1 MRGIKRIAGTAIA
14 VGVLAAAGCG
24 GGDKPVGSASSSN
37 NPSSSASNGAGQ
49 FKKGG
54 TVTIANV
61 GGQTWPCQFNPF
73 NPSVNQ
79 VALGFVYEPLTFVN
93 VLKAGATTPMLASDF
108 TWSPTKDSIVF
119 TIRDGVKWSDGQPF
133 SADDVVY
140 TFNLMKQ
147 QPALDLYALWTGA
160 GLTSVT
166 AAGNKVTMKFKGAA
180 EPYFF
185 NFANQVGI
193 VPKHIWSTGEAAA
206 KPATWAEHEAGRHR
220 ARTRSSPAPAT
231 TSPTLPTAATGS
243 RASRTSRRSSTRRT
257 WTTTRP
263 TSTSP
268 AARRSGAVSTS
279 RTSTTSTSPSRRTTT
294 TGSRRPRTWH
304 SSRTTIRPARRPA
317 SWRSGRRSRTHS
329 TASRSRRS
337 VRAATSRPRTRRGVV
352 TPTFDKY
359 FDKDALT
366 AAGYDKPNP
375 DKAKQL
381 LQSAGYSS
389 SNPLKLSVITVT
401 GYTDW
406 DASLAVVKQQL
417 AAVGVELS
425 IQDLQQQSYNQKL
438 YTGDY
443 DLAYSSLSGGP
454 TPYYELRQ
462 LLYSKNTA
470 PIGKQA
476 NSNYSRY
483 SNPEVDKLFDQYASA
498 DPDTQVKL
506 IKQISGYMIKD
517 VPIIP
522 TTESVDWYQYNTK
535 DLAGL
540 ADAGRPL
547 RPARAVQ
554 HPRRRTG
561 PDEPVLQV
569 GPEVRNRS

>member
-1 MRGIKRIAGTAIA
+1 MRGIKRTAIA
-14 VGVLAAAGCG
+14 AVAIGLLAAGCG
-24 GGDKPVGSASSSN
+24 GGDKPIGNAASST
-37 NPSSSASNGAGQ
+37 PPASTSTGGAGSGAY
-49 FKKGG
+49 KKGG

-79 VALGFVYEPLTFVN
+79 ASNGFVYEPLTFVN
-93 VLKAGATTPMLASDF
+93 VLKNGATTPMLATAF
-108 TWSPTKDSIVF
+108 TWSANKDSITF

-147 QPALDLYALWTGA
+147 QPALDLYSLWTGA
-160 GLTSVT
+160 GLTSV
-166 AAGNKVTMKFKGAA
+166 AASGNKVTLKFKAPA

-185 NFANQVGI
+185 NFANQVMI
-193 VPKHIWSTGEAAA
+193 VPKHIWSTGEAAS
-206 KPATWAEHEAGRHR
+206 KPATWANAKPIGTGPFTIGSCSANNIEYLANGNYWQPGKPYLAKVEYPAYLDNNPANLDLASGK
-220 ARTRSSPAPAT
+220 AQWGGQYIPNIDKFYKAKSPENNYWFP
-231 TSPTLPTAATGS
+231 PTANVAIVPNLDPS
-243 RASRTSRRSSTRRT
+243 HKASSKLAVRQAIAYALDREQISKIGESGYQ
-257 WTTTRP
+257 
-263 TSTSP
+263 P
-268 AARRSGAVSTS
+268 AANQT
-279 RTSTTSTSPSRRTTT
+279 
-294 TGSRRPRTWH
+294 
-304 SSRTTIRPARRPA
+304 
-317 SWRSGRRSRTHS
+317 
-329 TASRSRRS
+329 
-337 VRAATSRPRTRRGVV
+337 GVV

-366 AAGYDKPNP
+366 AAGYDKPNQ

-417 AAVGVELS
+417 AAVGIELTV
-425 IQDLQQQSYNQKL
+425 QDLQQQSFNQKL
-438 YTGDY
+438 YTGDF
-443 DLAYSSLSGGP
+443 DLAYYSQPGGP

-462 LLYSKNTA
+462 LLYSKNSA

-476 NSNYSRY
+476 SSNYERY
-483 SNPEVDKLFDQYASA
+483 LNPEVDKLFDQYASA

-517 VPIIP
+517 VPLIP

-535 DLAGL
+535 DIDGWPTQDNPYAQPAPYNIPDVGQVLANL
-540 ADAGRPL
+540 YSKSA
-547 RPARAVQ
+547 Q
-554 HPRRRTG
+554 K
-561 PDEPVLQV
+561 
-569 GPEVRNRS
+569 

>member
-1 MRGIKRIAGTAIA
+1 MRGITRIAVAAIA
-14 VGVLAAAGCG
+14 VGALTAGCG
-24 GGDKPVGSASSSN
+24 GGDKPIGSGASSG
-37 NPSSSASNGAGQ
+37 NPSSSTSSGGSTGQ
-49 FKKGG
+49 YKKGG

-73 NPSVNQ
+73 NPSVNG
-79 VALGFVYEPLTFVN
+79 VAGGFVYEPLTFVN
-93 VLKAGATTPMLASDF
+93 VLKAGATTPMLATDF
-108 TWSPTKDSIVF
+108 AWSPKKDSIVF

-147 QPALDLYALWTGA
+147 QPALDIYALWTGA

-166 AAGNKVTMKFKGAA
+166 AAGNKVTLKFKGAA

-185 NFANQVGI
+185 NFANQVNI
-193 VPKHIWSTGEAAA
+193 VPKHIWSTGEAAS
-206 KPATWAEHEAGRHR
+206 KPATWADPKPVGTGPYTVESCTSNNISYAANGSYWQPGKPYIQKVQYP
-220 ARTRSSPAPAT
+220 AYLDNNPANLDLASGKAQWGGQYIPNIDNFYKSKSPENNYWFPPTANVALVPNNDPSRPAT
-231 TSPTLPTAATGS
+231 SKLAVRQALAYALDREQISKIGES
-243 RASRTSRRSSTRRT
+243 GYQ
-257 WTTTRP
+257 
-263 TSTSP
+263 P
-268 AARRSGAVSTS
+268 AANQT
-279 RTSTTSTSPSRRTTT
+279 
-294 TGSRRPRTWH
+294 
-304 SSRTTIRPARRPA
+304 
-317 SWRSGRRSRTHS
+317 
-329 TASRSRRS
+329 
-337 VRAATSRPRTRRGVV
+337 GVV

-359 FDKDALT
+359 FDKDALA
-366 AAGYDKPNP
+366 AAGYDKPNL

-381 LQSAGYSS
+381 LQSAGYSES
-389 SNPLKLSVITVT
+389 SPLKLDVITVT

-406 DASLAVVKQQL
+406 DASLAVIKQQL
-417 AAVGVELS
+417 AKVGVELS

-438 YTGDY
+438 YTGAY

-506 IKQISGYMIKD
+506 VKQISSYMIKD
-517 VPIIP
+517 VPLIP

-535 DLAGL
+535 DIEGWPTQDNPYAQP
-540 ADAGRPL
+540 APYNIPDAG
-547 RPARAVQ
+547 Q
-554 HPRRRTG
+554 
-561 PDEPVLQV
+561 VLANLYSKAAQK
-569 GPEVRNRS
+569 

>member
-1 MRGIKRIAGTAIA
+1 MRGITRIAVAALA
-14 VGVLAAAGCG
+14 VGALTAGCG
-24 GGDKPVGSASSSN
+24 GGDKPIGDAASS
-37 NPSSSASNGAGQ
+37 NPSSSTSSGGSTGQ
-49 FKKGG
+49 YKKGG

-73 NPSVNQ
+73 NPAVNQ

-93 VLKAGATTPMLASDF
+93 VLKAGATTPMLATAF
-108 TWSPTKDSIVF
+108 TWSPAKDSIVF

-133 SADDVVY
+133 TADDVVY
-140 TFNLMKQ
+140 TFTRMKE
-147 QPALDLYALWTGA
+147 QPALDLYSLWTGA

-166 AAGNKVTMKFKGAA
+166 AAGNKVTLKFKAAA

-193 VPKHIWSTGEAAA
+193 VPKHIWSAGEAAA
-206 KPATWAEHEAGRHR
+206 KPATWANPKPVGTGPFTVESCSGNNISYVANGSYWQPGKPYVEKVQYPAYLDNNPANLDLASGK
-220 ARTRSSPAPAT
+220 AQWGGQYIPNIENFYKAKSPQNNYWFPPTANVAIIPNLDPSRPAT
-231 TSPTLPTAATGS
+231 SKLEVRQAI
-243 RASRTSRRSSTRRT
+243 ASALDREQISKIGESGYQ
-257 WTTTRP
+257 
-263 TSTSP
+263 P
-268 AARRSGAVSTS
+268 AANQT
-279 RTSTTSTSPSRRTTT
+279 
-294 TGSRRPRTWH
+294 
-304 SSRTTIRPARRPA
+304 
-317 SWRSGRRSRTHS
+317 
-329 TASRSRRS
+329 
-337 VRAATSRPRTRRGVV
+337 GVV
-352 TPTFDKY
+352 SPTFDKY

-366 AAGYDKPNP
+366 ASGYDKQNI

-381 LQSAGYSS
+381 LQTAGFSE
-389 SNPLKLSVITVT
+389 SNPLKLNIITVT

-417 AAVGVELS
+417 AKAGIELT

-454 TPYYELRQ
+454 SPYYELRQ
-462 LLYSKNTA
+462 LLYSKNSA

-483 SNPEVDKLFDQYASA
+483 IKPEVDKLFDQYASA

-506 IKQISGYMIKD
+506 IKQISSYMIKD
-517 VPIIP
+517 VPVIP

-535 DLAGL
+535 DLEGWPTQDNPYAQ
-540 ADAGRPL
+540 
-547 RPARAVQ
+547 PA
-554 HPRRRTG
+554 PYNI
-561 PDEPVLQV
+561 PDVGQVLTNLYSKSAQK
-569 GPEVRNRS
+569 

>member
-1 MRGIKRIAGTAIA
+1 MRGIKRFGVTAVAIGLLA
-14 VGVLAAAGCG
+14 VAGCG
-24 GGDKPVGSASSSN
+24 GGDKPIGAASS
-37 NPSSSASNGAGQ
+37 NPASSTSSSTGQGAGAY
-49 FKKGG
+49 KKGG

-93 VLKAGATTPMLASDF
+93 VLKSGATTPMLATDF
-108 TWSPTKDSIVF
+108 AWSPKKDSIVF

-140 TFNLMKQ
+140 TFTRMKEE
-147 QPALDLYALWTGA
+147 PALDLYSLWTGA

-166 AAGNKVTMKFKGAA
+166 AAGNKVTLKFKSAA

-185 NFANQVGI
+185 NFANQIGI
-193 VPKHIWSTGEAAA
+193 VPKHIWSSGEAAS
-206 KPATWAEHEAGRHR
+206 KPATWADTKPVGTGPFTVESCTANNISYVANGNYWQPGKPYV
-220 ARTRSSPAPAT
+220 AKVQYPAYLDNNPANLDLASGKAQWGGQYIPNIDNFYKAKSPQNNYWFP
-231 TSPTLPTAATGS
+231 PTANVAIVANNDPS
-243 RASRTSRRSSTRRT
+243 HKVTSNLAIRQAIAYALDREQISKIGESGYQ
-257 WTTTRP
+257 
-263 TSTSP
+263 P
-268 AARRSGAVSTS
+268 AANQT
-279 RTSTTSTSPSRRTTT
+279 
-294 TGSRRPRTWH
+294 
-304 SSRTTIRPARRPA
+304 
-317 SWRSGRRSRTHS
+317 
-329 TASRSRRS
+329 
-337 VRAATSRPRTRRGVV
+337 GVV
-352 TPTFDKY
+352 SPTFDKY

-366 AAGYDKPNP
+366 ASGYDKPNP

-389 SNPLKLSVITVT
+389 SNPLKLDVITVT

-417 AAVGVELS
+417 AAVGIELT

-443 DLAYSSLSGGP
+443 DLAYSNLSGGP
-454 TPYYELRQ
+454 SPYYELRQ
-462 LLYSKNTA
+462 LLYSKNSA

-483 SNPEVDKLFDQYASA
+483 LNPDVDKLFDQYAAA
-498 DPDTQVKL
+498 DADTQVKL
-506 IKQISGYMIKD
+506 IKQISSFMLKD

-535 DLAGL
+535 DLEGWPTQDDPYAQPAPYNIPDVGQVL
-540 ADAGRPL
+540 ANLYSKSA
-547 RPARAVQ
+547 Q
-554 HPRRRTG
+554 K
-561 PDEPVLQV
+561 
-569 GPEVRNRS
+569 

>member
-1 MRGIKRIAGTAIA
+1 MRGIKRIGATAVA
-14 VGVLAAAGCG
+14 LGVLAVAGCG
-24 GGDKPVGSASSSN
+24 GGDKPIGDAASSN
-37 NPSSSASNGAGQ
+37 NPSTSASGSQGTGAH
-49 FKKGG
+49 KKGG

-73 NPSVNQ
+73 NPSFNQ
-79 VALGFVYEPLTFVN
+79 VSLGFVYEPLTFVN
-93 VLKAGATTPMLASDF
+93 VLKAGATTPMLATDF
-108 TWSPTKDSIVF
+108 TWSPKKDSIVF
-119 TIRDGVKWSDGQPF
+119 TIRDGVKWSDGQAF

-147 QPALDLYALWTGA
+147 VPALDLYALWTGA

-166 AAGNKVTMKFKGAA
+166 AAGNKVTMKFKAPA

-193 VPKHIWSTGEAAA
+193 VPKHIWSTGDPAA
-206 KPATWAEHEAGRHR
+206 KPATYPDAKPVGTGPYKVESC
-220 ARTRSSPAPAT
+220 SSNNISYVANGTYWQPGKPYLEKVQYPAYLDNNPANLDLQSGKAQWGGQYIPNIDVFYKSK
-231 TSPTLPTAATGS
+231 SPENNYWFPPTANVALVPNLDPS
-243 RASRTSRRSSTRRT
+243 HKA
-257 WTTTRP
+257 
-263 TSTSP
+263 TSTLAVRQAIAYALDREQISKIGESGYQP
-268 AARRSGAVSTS
+268 AANQT
-279 RTSTTSTSPSRRTTT
+279 
-294 TGSRRPRTWH
+294 
-304 SSRTTIRPARRPA
+304 
-317 SWRSGRRSRTHS
+317 
-329 TASRSRRS
+329 
-337 VRAATSRPRTRRGVV
+337 GVV

-366 AAGYDKPNP
+366 AAGYDKPNQ

-381 LQSAGYSS
+381 LQGAGYSA

-417 AAVGVELS
+417 AAVGIELT

-443 DLAYSSLSGGP
+443 DLAYSSQSGGP

-462 LLYSKNTA
+462 LLYSKNSA

-476 NSNYSRY
+476 NSNYERY
-483 SNPEVDKLFDQYASA
+483 LNPEVDKLFDQYASA

-506 IKQISGYMIKD
+506 IKQISGFMIKD
-517 VPIIP
+517 VPVIP

-535 DLAGL
+535 DIAGWPTQDDPFAQPAPYNIPDVGQVLANL
-540 ADAGRPL
+540 YSKSA
-547 RPARAVQ
+547 Q
-554 HPRRRTG
+554 K
-561 PDEPVLQV
+561 
-569 GPEVRNRS
+569 

>member
-1 MRGIKRIAGTAIA
+1 M
-14 VGVLAAAGCG
+14 
-24 GGDKPVGSASSSN
+24 
-37 NPSSSASNGAGQ
+37 
-49 FKKGG
+49 
-54 TVTIANV
+54 
-61 GGQTWPCQFNPF
+61 
-73 NPSVNQ
+73 
-79 VALGFVYEPLTFVN
+79 
-93 VLKAGATTPMLASDF
+93 
-108 TWSPTKDSIVF
+108 
-119 TIRDGVKWSDGQPF
+119 KWSDGQPF

-147 QPALDLYALWTGA
+147 QPAPGPLRVVDRCRADQRHRGRQQGHDEVRA
-160 GLTSVT
+160 
-166 AAGNKVTMKFKGAA
+166 GAA

-206 KPATWAEHEAGRHR
+206 EHPATWPNAKPVGTGRVHGR
-220 ARTRSSPAPAT
+220 VLHART
-231 TSPTLPTAATGS
+231 TSPYVANPDYWQPGKPYVEKVQYPAYLDNDPANLDL
-243 RASRTSRRSSTRRT
+243 ASGKAQ
-257 WTTTRP
+257 WGGQFIP
-263 TSTSP
+263 NIEQLLQVQVAGQQLLVP
-268 AARRSGAVSTS
+268 ADR
-279 RTSTTSTSPSRRTTT
+279 
-294 TGSRRPRTWH
+294 RTWH

-317 SWRSGRRSRTHS
+317 SWRSGRRLAYALDREQISKIGES
-329 TASRSRRS
+329 GYQP
-337 VRAATSRPRTRRGVV
+337 AANQSGVV

-359 FDKDALT
+359 YDKDAVT

-462 LLYSKNTA
+462 LLYSKNSA

-483 SNPEVDKLFDQYASA
+483 SNPEVDTLFDQYA
-498 DPDTQVKL
+498 T
-506 IKQISGYMIKD
+506 
-517 VPIIP
+517 
-522 TTESVDWYQYNTK
+522 
-535 DLAGL
+535 
-540 ADAGRPL
+540 R
-547 RPARAVQ
+547 
-554 HPRRRTG
+554 RRRT
-561 PDEPVLQV
+561 
-569 GPEVRNRS
+569 RRSS

>member
-1 MRGIKRIAGTAIA
+1 MRGIKRIAGAAVA

-24 GGDKPVGSASSSN
+24 GGDKPIGGATSSS
-37 NPSSSASNGAGQ
+37 NPSSSASSSGGAAGQ
-49 FKKGG
+49 YKKGG

-93 VLKAGATTPMLASDF
+93 VLKAGATTPMLATDF
-108 TWSPTKDSIVF
+108 AWSPKKDSIVF

-147 QPALDLYALWTGA
+147 QPALDLFSLWTGA

-166 AAGNKVTMKFKGAA
+166 AAGNKVTLTFKAAA

-193 VPKHIWSTGEAAA
+193 VPKHIWSTGEAAS
-206 KPATWAEHEAGRHR
+206 KPATWGN
-220 ARTRSSPAPAT
+220 TKPIGTGPFTVGSCSSNNISYVANGTYWQPGKPYLEKVEYPAYLDNNPANLDLQSGKAQWGGQYIPNIDKFYKAK
-231 TSPTLPTAATGS
+231 SPDNNYWFPPTANVAIYPNLDPS
-243 RASRTSRRSSTRRT
+243 HKVTSNLAVRQAIAYALDREQISKIGESGYQ
-257 WTTTRP
+257 
-263 TSTSP
+263 P
-268 AARRSGAVSTS
+268 AANQT
-279 RTSTTSTSPSRRTTT
+279 
-294 TGSRRPRTWH
+294 
-304 SSRTTIRPARRPA
+304 
-317 SWRSGRRSRTHS
+317 
-329 TASRSRRS
+329 
-337 VRAATSRPRTRRGVV
+337 GVV

-359 FDKDALT
+359 FDKDALA

-375 DKAKQL
+375 EKAKQL
-381 LQSAGYSS
+381 LQTAGYSA
-389 SNPLKLSVITVT
+389 SNPLKLDIITIT

-417 AAVGVELS
+417 AAVGIQLS
-425 IQDLQQQSYNQKL
+425 VQDLQQQSFNQKL
-438 YTGDY
+438 FTGDY
-443 DLAYSSLSGGP
+443 DLAYYSQSGGP

-476 NSNYSRY
+476 STNYVRY
-483 SNPEVDKLFDQYASA
+483 INPEVDKAFNDYASA

-506 IKQISGYMIKD
+506 IKQISAAMIKD
-517 VPIIP
+517 VPLIP

-535 DLAGL
+535 DIAGWPTQEDSYAQPAPYNIPDVGQVLANL
-540 ADAGRPL
+540 YSKNA
-547 RPARAVQ
+547 Q
-554 HPRRRTG
+554 K
-561 PDEPVLQV
+561 
-569 GPEVRNRS
+569 

>member
-1 MRGIKRIAGTAIA
+1 MRGIKRIAGAAVA

-24 GGDKPVGSASSSN
+24 GGDKPIGGAASSSN
-37 NPSSSASNGAGQ
+37 PSSSTSNGGGGSGEHKQ
-49 FKKGG
+49 GG

-93 VLKAGATTPMLASDF
+93 VLKAGATTPMLATGF
-108 TWSPTKDSIVF
+108 TWSPKKDSIVF

-133 SADDVVY
+133 TADDVVY
-140 TFNLMKQ
+140 TFTRMKE
-147 QPALDLYALWTGA
+147 QPALDLYSLWTGA

-166 AAGNKVTMKFKGAA
+166 AAGNKVTLKFKAAA

-193 VPKHIWSTGEAAA
+193 VPKHIWSTGEAAS
-206 KPATWAEHEAGRHR
+206 KPATWADPKPVGTGPFTVESCTSNNISYVANKNYWQPGKPYVQKVQYP
-220 ARTRSSPAPAT
+220 AYLDNNPANLDLASGKAQWGGQYIPNIDNFYKSKSPENNYWFPPTANVALVPNNDPSRPAT
-231 TSPTLPTAATGS
+231 SKLEVRQAIAYALDREQISKIGES
-243 RASRTSRRSSTRRT
+243 GYQ
-257 WTTTRP
+257 
-263 TSTSP
+263 P
-268 AARRSGAVSTS
+268 AANQT
-279 RTSTTSTSPSRRTTT
+279 
-294 TGSRRPRTWH
+294 
-304 SSRTTIRPARRPA
+304 
-317 SWRSGRRSRTHS
+317 
-329 TASRSRRS
+329 
-337 VRAATSRPRTRRGVV
+337 GVV

-359 FDKDALT
+359 FDKDALA
-366 AAGYDKPNP
+366 AAGYDKPNL

-381 LQSAGYSS
+381 LQSAGYSD
-389 SNPLKLSVITVT
+389 SNKLKLNVITVT

-417 AAVGVELS
+417 AKVGIELQV
-425 IQDLQQQSYNQKL
+425 QDLQQQSYNQKL
-438 YTGDY
+438 YTGDF
-443 DLAYSSLSGGP
+443 DLAYDSRPGGP
-454 TPYYELRQ
+454 TPYYELRS

-483 SNPEVDKLFDQYASA
+483 QNPAVDKLLEQYASA

-506 IKQISGYMIKD
+506 IKQISSYMIKD
-517 VPIIP
+517 VPVIP

-535 DLAGL
+535 DLDGWPTQDNPYAQPAPYNIPDVGQVL
-540 ADAGRPL
+540 ANLYSKSA
-547 RPARAVQ
+547 Q
-554 HPRRRTG
+554 K
-561 PDEPVLQV
+561 
-569 GPEVRNRS
+569 

>member
-1 MRGIKRIAGTAIA
+1 MRGIKRIAVAAVA
-14 VGVLAAAGCG
+14 VGVLTAGCG
-24 GGDKPVGSASSSN
+24 GGDKPIGNAASS
-37 NPSSSASNGAGQ
+37 NPSSSSSSGGGSTGEH
-49 FKKGG
+49 KKGG

-73 NPSVNQ
+73 NPAVNQ

-93 VLKAGATTPMLASDF
+93 VLKAGATTPMLATAF
-108 TWSPTKDSIVF
+108 TWSPKKDSIDF

-133 SADDVVY
+133 TADDVVY
-140 TFNLMKQ
+140 TFTRMKE
-147 QPALDLYALWTGA
+147 QPALDLYSLWTGA
-160 GLTSVT
+160 GLTSVS
-166 AAGNKVTMKFKGAA
+166 AAGNKVTLKFKAAA

-185 NFANQVGI
+185 NFAGQVGI
-193 VPKHIWSTGEAAA
+193 VPKHIWSAGEAAS
-206 KPATWAEHEAGRHR
+206 KPATWTDPKPVGTGPFTVESCSGNNISYVANPNYWQPGKPYVEKVQYPAYLDNNPANLDLASGK
-220 ARTRSSPAPAT
+220 AQWGGQYIPNIDNFYKAKSPENNYWFPPTANVALVPNNDPSRPAT
-231 TSPTLPTAATGS
+231 SKLEVRQAIAYALDREQISKIGES
-243 RASRTSRRSSTRRT
+243 GYQ
-257 WTTTRP
+257 
-263 TSTSP
+263 P
-268 AARRSGAVSTS
+268 AANQT
-279 RTSTTSTSPSRRTTT
+279 
-294 TGSRRPRTWH
+294 
-304 SSRTTIRPARRPA
+304 
-317 SWRSGRRSRTHS
+317 
-329 TASRSRRS
+329 
-337 VRAATSRPRTRRGVV
+337 GVV

-366 AAGYDKPNP
+366 AAGYDKPNL

-381 LQSAGYSS
+381 LQTAGYSE
-389 SNPLKLSVITVT
+389 SNPLKLNVITVT

-417 AAVGVELS
+417 AKVGIELT

-454 TPYYELRQ
+454 SPYYELRQ
-462 LLYSKNTA
+462 LLYSKNSA

-483 SNPEVDKLFDQYASA
+483 MKPEVDKLFDQYASA

-506 IKQISGYMIKD
+506 IKQISSYMIKD

-535 DLAGL
+535 DLDGWPTQDDPYAQ
-540 ADAGRPL
+540 
-547 RPARAVQ
+547 PA
-554 HPRRRTG
+554 PYNI
-561 PDEPVLQV
+561 PDVGQVLTNLYSKSAQK
-569 GPEVRNRS
+569 

>member
-1 MRGIKRIAGTAIA
+1 MRGITRIAVAALA
-14 VGVLAAAGCG
+14 VGALTAGCG
-24 GGDKPVGSASSSN
+24 GGDKPIGNAASS
-37 NPSSSASNGAGQ
+37 NPSSSSSSGGGSTGEH
-49 FKKGG
+49 KKGG

-73 NPSVNQ
+73 NPAVNQ
-79 VALGFVYEPLTFVN
+79 QALGFVYEPLTFVN
-93 VLKAGATTPMLASDF
+93 VLKAGATTPMLATAF
-108 TWSPTKDSIVF
+108 TWSPKKDSIDF

-140 TFNLMKQ
+140 TFNRMKE
-147 QPALDLYALWTGA
+147 QPALDLYSLWTGA

-166 AAGNKVTMKFKGAA
+166 AAGNKVTLKFKSAA

-185 NFANQVGI
+185 NFAGQVGI
-193 VPKHIWSTGEAAA
+193 VPKHIWSTGEAAS
-206 KPATWAEHEAGRHR
+206 KPATWTNTKPIGTGPFTVESC
-220 ARTRSSPAPAT
+220 SSNNISYVANGSYWQPGKPYVEKVQYPAYLDNNPANLDLASGKAQWGGQYIPNIDNFYKAKSPENNYWFPPTANVALVPNNDPSRPAT
-231 TSPTLPTAATGS
+231 SKLEVRQAIAYALDREQISKIGES
-243 RASRTSRRSSTRRT
+243 GYQ
-257 WTTTRP
+257 
-263 TSTSP
+263 P
-268 AARRSGAVSTS
+268 AANQT
-279 RTSTTSTSPSRRTTT
+279 
-294 TGSRRPRTWH
+294 
-304 SSRTTIRPARRPA
+304 
-317 SWRSGRRSRTHS
+317 
-329 TASRSRRS
+329 
-337 VRAATSRPRTRRGVV
+337 GVV

-359 FDKDALT
+359 FDKDALA

-381 LQSAGYSS
+381 LQTAGYSE
-389 SNPLKLSVITVT
+389 SNPLKLNVITVT

-417 AAVGVELS
+417 AKVGIELT

-462 LLYSKNTA
+462 LLYSKNSA

-483 SNPEVDKLFDQYASA
+483 MKPEVDKLFDQYAAA

-506 IKQISGYMIKD
+506 IKQISSYMIKD
-517 VPIIP
+517 VPLIP

-535 DLAGL
+535 DLDGWPTQDNPYAQ
-540 ADAGRPL
+540 
-547 RPARAVQ
+547 PA
-554 HPRRRTG
+554 PYNI
-561 PDEPVLQV
+561 PDVGQVLTSLYSKSAQK
-569 GPEVRNRS
+569 

>member
-1 MRGIKRIAGTAIA
+1 MRGITRIAVAAIA
-14 VGVLAAAGCG
+14 VGALTAGCG
-24 GGDKPVGSASSSN
+24 GGDKPIGSGASSA
-37 NPSSSASNGAGQ
+37 NPSSSTSSGGSTGQ
-49 FKKGG
+49 YKKGG
-54 TVTIANV
+54 SVTIANV

-73 NPSVNQ
+73 NPSVNG
-79 VALGFVYEPLTFVN
+79 VAGGFVYEPLTFVN
-93 VLKAGATTPMLASDF
+93 VLKAGATTPMLATDF
-108 TWSPTKDSIVF
+108 AWSPKKDSIVF

-140 TFNLMKQ
+140 TFNLMKA
-147 QPALDLYALWTGA
+147 QPALDIYALWTGA

-166 AAGNKVTMKFKGAA
+166 AAGNKVTLKFKGAA

-185 NFANQVGI
+185 NFANQVNI
-193 VPKHIWSTGEAAA
+193 VPKHIWSTGDAAS
-206 KPATWAEHEAGRHR
+206 KPATWADPKPVGTGPYTVE
-220 ARTRSSPAPAT
+220 SCSPNNISYSANQSYWQPGKPYIQKVQYPAYLDNNPANLDLASGKAQWGGQYIPNIDKFYKSKSPENNYWFPPTANVALVPNNDPSRPAT
-231 TSPTLPTAATGS
+231 SKLAVRQALAYALDREQISKIGES
-243 RASRTSRRSSTRRT
+243 GYQ
-257 WTTTRP
+257 
-263 TSTSP
+263 P
-268 AARRSGAVSTS
+268 AANQT
-279 RTSTTSTSPSRRTTT
+279 
-294 TGSRRPRTWH
+294 
-304 SSRTTIRPARRPA
+304 
-317 SWRSGRRSRTHS
+317 
-329 TASRSRRS
+329 
-337 VRAATSRPRTRRGVV
+337 GVV

-359 FDKDALT
+359 FDKDALA
-366 AAGYDKPNP
+366 AAGYDKPNL

-381 LQSAGYSS
+381 LQTAGYSE
-389 SNPLKLSVITVT
+389 SNPLKLNVITVT

-417 AAVGVELS
+417 AKVGVELS

-517 VPIIP
+517 VPLIP

-535 DLAGL
+535 DIEGWPTQDNPYAQP
-540 ADAGRPL
+540 APYNIPDAG
-547 RPARAVQ
+547 Q
-554 HPRRRTG
+554 
-561 PDEPVLQV
+561 VLANLYSKAAQK
-569 GPEVRNRS
+569 

>member
-1 MRGIKRIAGTAIA
+1 MRGITRIAVAAIA
-14 VGVLAAAGCG
+14 VGALTAGCG
-24 GGDKPVGSASSSN
+24 GGDKPIGSGASSG
-37 NPSSSASNGAGQ
+37 NPSSSTSSGGSTGQ
-49 FKKGG
+49 YKKGG

-73 NPSVNQ
+73 NPSVNG
-79 VALGFVYEPLTFVN
+79 VAGGFVYEPLTFVN
-93 VLKAGATTPMLASDF
+93 VLKAGATTPMLATDF
-108 TWSPTKDSIVF
+108 AWSPKKDSIVF

-140 TFNLMKQ
+140 TFNLMKA
-147 QPALDLYALWTGA
+147 QPALDIYALWTGA

-166 AAGNKVTMKFKGAA
+166 AAGNKVTLKFKGAA

-185 NFANQVGI
+185 NFANQVDI
-193 VPKHIWSTGEAAA
+193 VPKHIWSTGEAAS
-206 KPATWAEHEAGRHR
+206 KPATWADPKPVGTGPYTVESCTPNNISYAANANYWQPGKPYIQKVQY
-220 ARTRSSPAPAT
+220 PAYLDNNPANLDLASGKAQWGGQYIPNIDKFYKSKAPENNYWFPPTANVALVPNNDPSRPAT
-231 TSPTLPTAATGS
+231 SKLAVRQALAYAIDREQVSKIGES
-243 RASRTSRRSSTRRT
+243 GYQ
-257 WTTTRP
+257 
-263 TSTSP
+263 P
-268 AARRSGAVSTS
+268 AANQT
-279 RTSTTSTSPSRRTTT
+279 
-294 TGSRRPRTWH
+294 
-304 SSRTTIRPARRPA
+304 
-317 SWRSGRRSRTHS
+317 
-329 TASRSRRS
+329 
-337 VRAATSRPRTRRGVV
+337 GVV

-366 AAGYDKPNP
+366 TAGYDKPNVE
-375 DKAKQL
+375 KAKQL

-406 DASLAVVKQQL
+406 DASLAVIKQNL
-417 AAVGVELS
+417 AAVGIELS
-425 IQDLQQQSYNQKL
+425 VQDLQQQSYNQKL

-506 IKQISGYMIKD
+506 IKQISSFMIKD
-517 VPIIP
+517 VPLIP

-535 DLAGL
+535 DIEGWPTQDNPYAQP
-540 ADAGRPL
+540 APYNIPDAG
-547 RPARAVQ
+547 Q
-554 HPRRRTG
+554 
-561 PDEPVLQV
+561 VLTNLYSKSAQK
-569 GPEVRNRS
+569 

>member
-1 MRGIKRIAGTAIA
+1 MRGITRIAVAAIA
-14 VGVLAAAGCG
+14 VGALTAGCG
-24 GGDKPVGSASSSN
+24 GGDKPIGSGASSA
-37 NPSSSASNGAGQ
+37 NPSSSTSSGGSTGQ
-49 FKKGG
+49 YKKGG

-73 NPSVNQ
+73 NPSVNG
-79 VALGFVYEPLTFVN
+79 VAGGFVYEPLTFVN
-93 VLKAGATTPMLASDF
+93 VLKAGATTPMLATDF
-108 TWSPTKDSIVF
+108 AWSPKKDSIVF

-140 TFNLMKQ
+140 TFNLMKA
-147 QPALDLYALWTGA
+147 QPALDIYALWTGA

-166 AAGNKVTMKFKGAA
+166 AAGNKVTLKFKGAA

-185 NFANQVGI
+185 NFANQVDI
-193 VPKHIWSTGEAAA
+193 VPKHIWSTGEAAS
-206 KPATWAEHEAGRHR
+206 KPATFADAKPIGTGPYTVE
-220 ARTRSSPAPAT
+220 SCSPNNITYSANQSYWQPGKPYIQKVQYPAYLDNNPANLDLASGKAQWGGQYIPNIDKFYKSKAPENNYWFPPTANVALVPNNDPSRPAT
-231 TSPTLPTAATGS
+231 SKLAVRQALAYAIDREQVSKIGES
-243 RASRTSRRSSTRRT
+243 GYQ
-257 WTTTRP
+257 
-263 TSTSP
+263 P
-268 AARRSGAVSTS
+268 AANQT
-279 RTSTTSTSPSRRTTT
+279 
-294 TGSRRPRTWH
+294 
-304 SSRTTIRPARRPA
+304 
-317 SWRSGRRSRTHS
+317 
-329 TASRSRRS
+329 
-337 VRAATSRPRTRRGVV
+337 GVV

-359 FDKDALT
+359 FDQGALT
-366 AAGYDKPNP
+366 AAGYGKANT

-406 DASLAVVKQQL
+406 DASLAVIKQNL
-417 AAVGVELS
+417 AAVGIELS
-425 IQDLQQQSYNQKL
+425 VQDLQQQSYNQKL

-443 DLAYSSLSGGP
+443 DLAYASQSGGP

-483 SNPEVDKLFDQYASA
+483 NNPEVDKLFDQYASA

-517 VPIIP
+517 VPVIP

-535 DLAGL
+535 DIEGWPTQDNPYAQP
-540 ADAGRPL
+540 APYNIPDAG
-547 RPARAVQ
+547 Q
-554 HPRRRTG
+554 
-561 PDEPVLQV
+561 VLANLYSKAAQK
-569 GPEVRNRS
+569 